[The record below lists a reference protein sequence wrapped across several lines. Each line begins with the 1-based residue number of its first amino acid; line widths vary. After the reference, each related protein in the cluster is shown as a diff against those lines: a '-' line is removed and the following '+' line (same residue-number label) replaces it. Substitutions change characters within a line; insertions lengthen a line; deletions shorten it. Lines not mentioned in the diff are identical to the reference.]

1 VEKILTCTKITCTK
15 NRGMKKKILNLKKHD
30 LLIATLFTHYLTA
43 PYGIILSYKDKKSAD
58 VVHKQPCD
66 LRRKIDNELNPIFRS
81 KEIINDLRETEFKPP
96 ITSRVLFM
104 N

>member
-1 VEKILTCTKITCTK
+1 
-15 NRGMKKKILNLKKHD
+15 MKKKILNLKKHD

-58 VVHKQPCD
+58 VVRKQPCD
-66 LRRKIDNELNPIFRS
+66 LRRKIEQGARS